1 MINKTKLAKEFI
13 EEHTVNGICKFSKKK
28 LGELLSHKHKD
39 LFPTPENGRKFVR
52 IATGANGEEHRKQI
66 KNVTEWNGFKL
77 PKPEKNDASRFNVSQ
92 KRIGIL
98 SDIHFPYY
106 DKVALELAVNYLI
119 KWKPDCI
126 ILNGDIIDCYHL
138 SSFVRD
144 RRQRS
149 FKYELDM
156 LKAFF
161 VELRELFPK
170 ARIIYKLG
178 NHEERYEKT
187 ILCQVPELIDLE
199 YFTFENVIKAR
210 DYSIEVVKNKRLIKA
225 GHLNIAHGHE
235 WRASFAAP
243 VNPARG
249 FYLKA
254 KANILAGHCHRTS
267 EHFEQDVNNKII
279 GSWSVGCLS
288 ELNPHYAPYANY
300 NHGFAT
306 VEIDG
311 KDFKVDN
318 KKIYNG
324 KIL

>member
-1 MINKTKLAKEFI
+1 LA
-13 EEHTVNGICKFSKKK
+13 
-28 LGELLSHKHKD
+28 
-39 LFPTPENGRKFVR
+39 
-52 IATGANGEEHRKQI
+52 
-66 KNVTEWNGFKL
+66 
-77 PKPEKNDASRFNVSQ
+77 
-92 KRIGIL
+92 
-98 SDIHFPYY
+98 
-106 DKVALELAVNYLI
+106 
-119 KWKPDCI
+119 
-126 ILNGDIIDCYHL
+126 
-138 SSFVRD
+138 
-144 RRQRS
+144 
-149 FKYELDM
+149 
-156 LKAFF
+156 
-161 VELRELFPK
+161 
-170 ARIIYKLG
+170 
-178 NHEERYEKT
+178 
-187 ILCQVPELIDLE
+187 QVPELIELE
-199 YFTFENVIKAR
+199 YFTFQNLIKAR
-210 DYSIEVVKNKRLIKA
+210 DYGIEIVKNKRLIRA

-235 WRASFAAP
+235 WRSTFAAP

>member
-13 EEHTVNGICKFSKKK
+13 EQHTVKGISKFSKKK
-28 LGELLSHKHKD
+28 LGELLTHKHPD
-39 LFPTPENGRKFVR
+39 LFNTPEDGRKFIR
-52 IATGANGEEHRKQI
+52 MATGSSGKGHRKQI
-66 KNVTEWNGFKL
+66 KVVTEWNGFQL
-77 PKPEKNDASRFNVSQ
+77 PKPEKNDASRFIVSQ
-92 KRIGIL
+92 NRIGIIG
-98 SDIHFPYY
+98 DIHFPYY
-106 DKVALELAVNYLI
+106 DKVALDLAVKYLI
-119 KWKPDCI
+119 KWKPTCL

-138 SSFVRD
+138 SSFERD
-144 RRQRS
+144 PRQRS

-161 VELRELFPK
+161 VELRELFPE
-170 ARIIYKLG
+170 ARIVYKLG
-178 NHEERYEKT
+178 NHEERYEKK
-187 ILCQVPELIDLE
+187 ILAQVPELIELE
-199 YFTFENVIKAR
+199 YLTFQNLIKAR
-210 DYSIEVVKNKRLIKA
+210 DYGIEIVKNKRLIRA

-235 WRASFAAP
+235 WRSSFAAP